1 MLDSIIDQLTLI
13 FDRVIKLKSD
23 RYAVKSEGYWTIIDN
38 KANCLSGEHYKD
50 IELDNINNFI
60 VTKEANSASL
70 IDFDGNKVLKTQYSD
85 LRVLPSGYY
94 IATKKITNSITLSG
108 VIDYK
113 ENEILPFIYVS
124 IGVDDGRLVVFLG
137 SGSRLEYFD
146 FYGKRITQ
154 GG

>member
-1 MLDSIIDQLTLI
+1 MSEISGNLNII
-13 FDRVIKLKSD
+13 
-23 RYAVKSEGYWTIIDN
+23 YY
-38 KANCLSGEHYKD
+38 
-50 IELDNINNFI
+50 
-60 VTKEANSASL
+60 NSA
-70 IDFDGNKVLKTQYSD
+70 DGD
-85 LRVLPSGYY
+85 